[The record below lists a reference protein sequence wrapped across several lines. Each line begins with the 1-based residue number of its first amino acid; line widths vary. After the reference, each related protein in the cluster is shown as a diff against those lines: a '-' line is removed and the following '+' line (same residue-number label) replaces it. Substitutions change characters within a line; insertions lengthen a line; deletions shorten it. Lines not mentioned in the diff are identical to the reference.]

1 MGPEELAE
9 ALHAARNY
17 TLALF
22 DRFTSNGLDSGSKV
36 PYLTTINPPL
46 WEFGHLAWFAEWY
59 VLRDAASSA
68 IDSVKR
74 TSLLSRGDAL
84 FNSNT
89 VAHAA
94 RWTLDLPSTGAM
106 KTYCHE
112 ILDRCVD
119 KLSRQDNTDASL
131 YPYRLILA
139 HEDMHGEALLATLQ
153 TLQIGAPPS
162 LQLPPTRSWAPG
174 CIDFPGGSHA
184 LGSMAGGGF
193 VFDNEKWS
201 HPLRLAP
208 FNIDSALVTYRQY
221 REFIDDGGYAQAAY
235 WSVAG
240 RAWLDE
246 MNDLP
251 HQHQHQ
257 HPHQQQHQQ
266 HRSAPRD
273 WVQHDGEW
281 RCLRFGELMLLP
293 DQQPV
298 RHVSLYE
305 AQAYCAWAGR
315 RLPTEAEWEAA
326 AISRH
331 AAFRW
336 GDLWEWTCSAF
347 EPYPQ
352 FEADA
357 YREYSAPWF
366 GSHQTVRG
374 ASFATPQRFRSMRFR
389 NFYQP
394 QRDDMFIGFRTCAL

>member
-1 MGPEELAE
+1 MGPNELAD
-9 ALHAARNY
+9 ALNAARNY

-22 DRFTSNGLDSGSKV
+22 ERFTANGLDSASKV
-36 PYLTTINPPL
+36 PYLPTINPPL
-46 WEFGHLAWFAEWY
+46 WELGHLAWFAEWY
-59 VLRDAASSA
+59 VLREASNSA
-68 IDSVKR
+68 LDSVKR
-74 TSLLSRGDAL
+74 VSLLSRGDVL

-89 VAHAA
+89 VAHVA
-94 RWTLDLPSTGAM
+94 RWALDLPSTGAV
-106 KTYCHE
+106 KTYCNE
-112 ILDRCVD
+112 VLDRCID

-131 YPYRLILA
+131 YPYRLVLA

-153 TLQIGAPPS
+153 TLQIGALPS
-162 LQLPPTRSWAPG
+162 LQLPATRSWAPG
-174 CIDFPGGSHA
+174 SIDFPGGSHA
-184 LGSMAGGGF
+184 LGSLAGSGF
-193 VFDNEKWS
+193 VFDNEKWA

-208 FNIDSALVTYRQY
+208 FNIDSALVTYRQF
-221 REFIDDGGYAQAAY
+221 REFVDDGGYAQARY
-235 WSVAG
+235 WSAAG
-240 RAWLDE
+240 RAWLNE
-246 MNDLP
+246 KNDRQQQ

-257 HPHQQQHQQ
+257 HQ
-266 HRSAPRD
+266 RCAPGD

-298 RHVSLYE
+298 RHVTLYE
-305 AQAYCAWAGR
+305 AQAYCAWVGR

-326 AISRH
+326 AVSRH

-366 GSHQTVRG
+366 DSHQTVRG